1 MGILK
6 QIKKFIKNSINIRI
20 ECKNQTFK
28 YVYSNLYI
36 SYFFLIFFYL
46 EVGEQLMNV
55 NYRNYE
61 PNKGLEEFQAMIFNQ
76 ANKRAVT
83 AKEIQER
90 YEKEK
95 IDPKTVRYAFSNDNQ
110 PLAYVQAR
118 DYQAFGETHIG
129 YPWTMPEC
137 PPEVKN
143 KLYDDLLAYVKTRN
157 TGLKLKMHVHPDRID
172 FATKRGFKEERN
184 NIRYKID
191 FDLLKKYT
199 ESESKYTLRKATE
212 DDLESIKNGYL
223 EAYQFSNAS
232 DSERIAKYTKER
244 FNENHL
250 VVAFHENTV
259 IGASA
264 PFIKGDSPSPD
275 NEANLIPRFFYTK
288 LGHEDVIPLLFK
300 KSMDLSIEANWDN
313 NSILITFS
321 DENPDEIKNLD
332 KISSEK
338 TIMGIKLGI
347 DL

>member
-1 MGILK
+1 MDD
-6 QIKKFIKNSINIRI
+6 
-20 ECKNQTFK
+20 
-28 YVYSNLYI
+28 
-36 SYFFLIFFYL
+36 
-46 EVGEQLMNV
+46 V
-55 NYRNYE
+55 NYRTYE
-61 PNKGLEEFQAMIFNQ
+61 PNKRLEELQAKSFNQ
-76 ANKRAVT
+76 ANNRNVT

-90 YEKEK
+90 YEEEK
-95 IDPKTVRYAFSNDNQ
+95 IDPKTVRYAFSNDNK

-157 TGLKLKMHVHPDRID
+157 TGLKLKMNVPPDKID
-172 FATKRGFKEERN
+172 FATKRGFKEELHL
-184 NIRYKID
+184 IRYKID
-191 FDLLKKYT
+191 FDKLKTYNDSELKYN
-199 ESESKYTLRKATE
+199 LRKATE

-223 EAYQFSNAS
+223 EAYQISNAS

-264 PFIKGDSPSPD
+264 PFIKGDSPNPD
-275 NEANLIPRFFYTK
+275 NEANLILRFLYTK
-288 LGHEDVIPLLFK
+288 KGHEDLIPLLFK
-300 KSMDLSIEANWDN
+300 KSMELSMEANWDN

-338 TIMGIKLGI
+338 TITGIKLG
-347 DL
+347 LNL